1 MLDTAGPHGILP
13 LLNHHLR
20 TIANGDVPASVRAEL
35 GRRAEADAQRN
46 LRLAGELLRLLDH
59 FAERGITTVPHKGPL
74 LAAMCYGDL
83 ALRPFRDLD
92 FLVRPSDRT
101 LACHVL
107 AAAGYR
113 PPLRRTAHQEAAF
126 RASTREAAFWRN
138 DDIVELHWAFALPEC
153 PSPLRPDEV
162 WMRLQAVHLGGRVVH
177 TLGSED
183 LLLYLCA
190 HGAKH
195 GWARLEWICDVAQL
209 ARSESGLEWD
219 AITARAYARGCERMV
234 LLGLLLARDL
244 LEAPVPEPL
253 LARARADAT
262 VRSLARLVQSRLFTD
277 TTAED
282 PWNARVFQLRVLE
295 RWRDRVRFILRLTFT
310 PSLGDWE
317 LVRLP
322 AVLSFLYYLIRPVRL
337 AVKFGR
343 LPFNRAV
350 SLQH

>member
-1 MLDTAGPHGILP
+1 MEALGAHRIPALPFKGPTLAV
-13 LLNHHLR
+13 LVY
-20 TIANGDVPASVRAEL
+20 GDV
-35 GRRAEADAQRN
+35 GRR
-46 LRLAGELLRLLDH
+46 
-59 FAERGITTVPHKGPL
+59 P
-74 LAAMCYGDL
+74 C
-83 ALRPFRDLD
+83 RDLD
-92 FLVRPSDRT
+92 ILVHGPDLGRAKKLLLSR
-101 LACHVL
+101 
-107 AAAGYR
+107 GYR
-113 PPLRRTAHQEAAF
+113 IRWPVRQEHEAAF
-126 RASTREAAFWRN
+126 LATQFHHRLVR
-138 DDIVELHWAFALPEC
+138 DDGAIVELHWAFGPAEFPC
-153 PSPLRPDEV
+153 PLDSDEAWSNV
-162 WMRLQAVHLGGRVVH
+162 QPVRLGARVVH
-177 TLGSED
+177 TLGTED

-195 GWARLEWICDVAQL
+195 GWARFEWICDVAQL
-209 ARSESGLEWD
+209 ARRESGLEWD
-219 AITARAYARGCERMV
+219 GITARAYARGCERTV

-277 TTAED
+277 PATAED

-295 RWRDRVRFILRLTFT
+295 RWRDRVHFILRLTFT

-322 AVLSFLYYLIRPVRL
+322 AVLSFLYYLIRPVRI

-343 LPFNRAV
+343 LAFNRAV